1 MTDTETRVTDG
12 AGVFAGVCAGVC
24 AKDRRDGGENIVA
37 AEIEAARIR
46 DIFGTGGFELDR
58 RDRSGESPEDTG
70 VESIDGLRPLVGGK
84 GKSVALLARICSS
97 ACSARFETAA
107 KDARAAET
115 RPREYA
121 PSSSSASRPMPS
133 LAVRSSSVR
142 ASSSDHIAR
151 SRA

>member
-12 AGVFAGVCAGVC
+12 AGVFAGVR

-58 RDRSGESPEDTG
+58 RDRSGESPEDIC
-70 VESIDGLRPLVGGK
+70 VEPIDGLRPLVGGK
-84 GKSVALLARICSS
+84 GKSVALRARICSS

>member
-12 AGVFAGVCAGVC
+12 AGVFAGVR

-58 RDRSGESPEDTG
+58 RDRSGESPEDTV
-70 VESIDGLRPLVGGK
+70 VEPIDGLRPLVGGWI
-84 GKSVALLARICSS
+84 SVALRARICSS

-121 PSSSSASRPMPS
+121 PSSSSTSRPMPS